1 MKLVANHITTES
13 EFAVDVMTGLSK
25 SPKRISSK
33 YFYDQRGSQLFDQIT
48 EQEEYY
54 LTRTE
59 KLILE
64 TQLKKLEPITPNIR
78 EIVEFG
84 PGDGSKAKII
94 VEQFIRWKPHGLRY
108 TAVDISPSSIQ
119 QSLNRLSHIDGLEL
133 TSFVGDY
140 SHFKSTHSNSG
151 RLYLFLGSNI
161 GNYEPPQARSLL
173 LHFHSFMSP
182 QDLLLIGF
190 DRKKDISTLTAAYN
204 DRAGVTKEFNF
215 NLLDRL
221 NRELGS
227 DFQKQS
233 FSHHGIYNPLI
244 GAMQSFLVSS
254 KNQKVRFEP
263 FKKTYEFDL
272 GEAIHVE
279 NSYKYSDN
287 DIAALAKNAKFEVA
301 LSIEDERKLF
311 TDSIWRIKEN

>member
-1 MKLVANHITTES
+1 MKLVANRIANES
-13 EFAVDVMTGLSK
+13 DFAIDVIAGLTK
-25 SPKRISSK
+25 NPKRISSK
-33 YFYDQRGSQLFDQIT
+33 YFYDERGSQLFDQIT

-64 TQLKKLEPITPNIR
+64 AHLKKLEPFTTNVK

-84 PGDGSKAKII
+84 PGDGSKAQI
-94 VEQFIRWKPHGLRY
+94 VAEQFIRWRTGGIKY
-108 TAVDISPSSIQ
+108 AAVDISPASIQ

-133 TSFVGDY
+133 NSFVGDY
-140 SHFKSTHSNSG
+140 NHFKATASKSG

-161 GNYEPPQARSLL
+161 GNYEPLQASSLL
-173 LHFHSFMSP
+173 QHFRSFMTV

-190 DRKKDISTLTAAYN
+190 DKKKDISTLTAAYN
-204 DRAGVTKEFNF
+204 DRAGITKEFNF
-215 NLLDRL
+215 NLLDRM

-244 GAMQSFLVSS
+244 GAMQSFLVSR
-254 KNQKVRFEP
+254 KNQKVHFATLS
-263 FKKTYEFDL
+263 KTFDFDL

-287 DIAALAKNAKFEVA
+287 DIATLAKGAKFEVA
-301 LSIEDERKLF
+301 LNLEDERHLF
-311 TDSIWRIKEN
+311 TDSVWRIKEN